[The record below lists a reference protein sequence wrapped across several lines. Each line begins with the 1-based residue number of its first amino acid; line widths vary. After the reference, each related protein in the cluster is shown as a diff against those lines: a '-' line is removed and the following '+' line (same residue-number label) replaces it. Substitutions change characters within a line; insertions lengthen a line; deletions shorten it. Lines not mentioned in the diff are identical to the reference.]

1 MYNYHNCVSLDDFRV
16 FCGDLG
22 NEVTDEK
29 LMEAFKKYPSLQR
42 SKVIRDR
49 RTHKTK
55 GYGFISFKDPTDY
68 TRAMREMNGR
78 LNVYSHDVDYFH
90 LILYISISEE

>member
-1 MYNYHNCVSLDDFRV
+1 MCPYQVVRYVLDDFRV

-29 LMEAFKKYPSLQR
+29 LAEAFKKYPSLQKT
-42 SKVIRDR
+42 KVIRDR

-55 GYGFISFKDPTDY
+55 GFGFISFKDPADY
-68 TRAMREMNGR
+68 TRAMREMNGMR
-78 LNVYSHDVDYFH
+78 SLPT
-90 LILYISISEE
+90 

>member
-1 MYNYHNCVSLDDFRV
+1 MKICPVKFQSYLVFFYLDDFRV

-29 LMEAFKKYPSLQR
+29 LAEAFKSYPSLQKA
-42 SKVIRDR
+42 KVIRDR

-55 GYGFISFKDPTDY
+55 GYGFISFSDPTDY
-68 TRAMREMNGR
+68 TRAMREMNGE
-78 LNVYSHDVDYFH
+78 
-90 LILYISISEE
+90 LYIIIY